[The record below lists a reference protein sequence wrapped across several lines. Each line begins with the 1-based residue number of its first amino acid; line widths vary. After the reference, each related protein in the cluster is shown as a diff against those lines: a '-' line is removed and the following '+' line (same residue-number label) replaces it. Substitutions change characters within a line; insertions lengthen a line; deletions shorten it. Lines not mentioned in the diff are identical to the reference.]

1 MAQSKL
7 VLYVGK
13 GFGLAFLAASH
24 TLAVTHALTAST
36 EARSGMTI
44 FISASPESL
53 RDARI
58 ATPVSKRC
66 TVIRSHGVYRV

>member
-1 MAQSKL
+1 
-7 VLYVGK
+7 LYVGK
-13 GFGLAFLAASH
+13 GFGFALVAASH
-24 TLAVTHALTAST
+24 TLAVTHVLTAST

-58 ATPVSKRC
+58 ATHRVEALH
-66 TVIRSHGVYRV
+66 SHSVARVYRV